1 MTEIQTK
8 IIRYSILPPEVTE
21 KKKEKKKIKQIIPNV
36 DKAVGKTNRTAGK
49 SVS

>member
-8 IIRYSILPPEVTE
+8 IIRYSTLPPEVTE
-21 KKKEKKKIKQIIPNV
+21 NKRKEKNQIIPNV

>member
-21 KKKEKKKIKQIIPNV
+21 KKKRKEKNQIIPNV